1 MNKKSADTP
10 ASADAPTRAE
20 AEAAVRTLLR
30 WAGDDPTRDGLIE
43 TPGRVVRAYEEYFRG
58 YKDDPEAFGR
68 LVRKV
73 MKVDFSWSASAAK
86 YIRLYSETL

>member
-1 MNKKSADTP
+1 MANRQSRSLLFLPGTGGLYDSIKPYIADTGDGNGFTF
-10 ASADAPTRAE
+10 AAYNADDMLYVMRE
-20 AEAAVRTLLR
+20 AESLYR
-30 WAGDDPTRDGLIE
+30 
-43 TPGRVVRAYEEYFRG
+43 
-58 YKDDPEAFGR
+58 DDPEAFGR